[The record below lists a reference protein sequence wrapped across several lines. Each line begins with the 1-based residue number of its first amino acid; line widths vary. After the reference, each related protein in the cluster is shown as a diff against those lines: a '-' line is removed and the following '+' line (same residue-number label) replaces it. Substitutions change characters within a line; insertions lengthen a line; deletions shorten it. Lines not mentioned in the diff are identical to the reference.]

1 MAAKWSYVD
10 KSRAERITRLPAL
23 TAAAES
29 DDVEAQVVLAWEYA
43 SGEIVY
49 PDIATAWRWFER
61 AAASGDENAIVQ
73 YARFLQL
80 RRAPDG
86 VRRLRKLA
94 ATGNWKAQFCLAQQY
109 QGRPGRLNQLRA
121 VIWFERS
128 FQNGNPFGRA
138 AKTAQLRRLVST
150 PIKLALY
157 FVTAFDLIIA
167 IRRLLRDDSGQ
178 RYEQLAFRLHN
189 RR

>member
-61 AAASGDENAIVQ
+61 AAASGDENASV
-73 YARFLQL
+73 AS
-80 RRAPDG
+80 
-86 VRRLRKLA
+86 RL
-94 ATGNWKAQFCLAQQY
+94 W
-109 QGRPGRLNQLRA
+109 
-121 VIWFERS
+121 
-128 FQNGNPFGRA
+128 
-138 AKTAQLRRLVST
+138 
-150 PIKLALY
+150 
-157 FVTAFDLIIA
+157 
-167 IRRLLRDDSGQ
+167 IRRR
-178 RYEQLAFRLHN
+178 
-189 RR
+189 